1 MQEITI
7 DDKKCYVPE
16 VNGVRQINALRNC
29 MNAVITKSQDC
40 VNIRCF
46 RGCNRCVYENNKSYI
61 AYLTWKKNNNVTN

>member
-29 MNAVITKSQDC
+29 MNAIITKSEDC
-40 VNIRCF
+40 IKIKRI
-46 RGCNRCVYENNKSYI
+46 GCDKCVYKNNKNYI
-61 AYLTWKKNNNVTN
+61 DYLKWAMANNIKIN